1 MKRMQTFLTYAL
13 IIIGFY
19 FFSNFLIDF
28 GISSSYK
35 DVEQDKIKMEQSN
48 NGFEIEVDK
57 ANSNRRQAY
66 FTGTVKNN
74 SDKVIEKQYG
84 EGVFLDYALELMQEK
99 YLAFENMQPG
109 EERKFKLLYSLGQ
122 IDEFRVS
129 YVDEIP
135 SNRTIVDK
143 AIDKA
148 VEVFNKAKA
157 FVSKFDGVSLDGTA
171 EGVKNGASGIA
182 TKLKDGFKPVHVEG
196 EDWELFVAVMLVWAA
211 IPSGAIWFII

>member
-74 SDKVIEKQYG
+74 SDKVIEKQYVKVDSYFKG
-84 EGVFLDYALELMQEK
+84 KLMQEK

-109 EERKFKLLYSLGQ
+109 EEKKFKLLYSLGQ

>member
-35 DVEQDKIKMEQSN
+35 DVEQNKIKMEQSN

-66 FTGTVKNN
+66 FTGKVKNN
-74 SDKVIEKQYG
+74 SDKVIEKQYVKVDSYFKG
-84 EGVFLDYALELMQEK
+84 KLMQEK

>member
-74 SDKVIEKQYG
+74 SDKVIEKQYVKVDSYFKG
-84 EGVFLDYALELMQEK
+84 KLMQEK

-157 FVSKFDGVSLDGTA
+157 FVSKFDEVSLDGTA
-171 EGVKNGASGIA
+171 DGVKNGASGIA
-182 TKLKDGFKPVHVEG
+182 TKLKEGFKPVHVEG

>member
-74 SDKVIEKQYG
+74 SDKVIEKQYVKVDSYFKG
-84 EGVFLDYALELMQEK
+84 KLMQEK

-171 EGVKNGASGIA
+171 DGVKNGASGIA

>member
-74 SDKVIEKQYG
+74 SDKVIEKQYVKVDSYFKG
-84 EGVFLDYALELMQEK
+84 KLMQEK
-99 YLAFENMQPG
+99 YLAFENMQPE

-171 EGVKNGASGIA
+171 DGVKNGASGIA
-182 TKLKDGFKPVHVEG
+182 TKLKEGFKPVHVEG

>member
-28 GISSSYK
+28 GISSSYR

-74 SDKVIEKQYG
+74 SDKVIEKQYVKVDSYFKG
-84 EGVFLDYALELMQEK
+84 KLMQEK

-157 FVSKFDGVSLDGTA
+157 FASKFDGVSLDGTA

>member
-28 GISSSYK
+28 GISSSYR
-35 DVEQDKIKMEQSN
+35 DVQQDKIKMEQSN

-74 SDKVIEKQYG
+74 SNKVIEKQYVKVDSYFKG
-84 EGVFLDYALELMQEK
+84 KLMQEK

-143 AIDKA
+143 AIDKT
-148 VEVFNKAKA
+148 VEIFNKAKK

-171 EGVKNGASGIA
+171 EGVKNGANGIV
-182 TKLKDGFKPVHVEG
+182 TKLKDNFEPVHVEG
-196 EDWELFVAVMLVWAA
+196 EDWQLFVAVMLVWAA

>member
-74 SDKVIEKQYG
+74 SDKVIEKQYVKVDSYFKG
-84 EGVFLDYALELMQEK
+84 KLMQEK
-99 YLAFENMQPG
+99 YLAFENMQPE

>member
-66 FTGTVKNN
+66 FTGIVKNN
-74 SDKVIEKQYG
+74 SDKVIEKQYVKVDSYFKG
-84 EGVFLDYALELMQEK
+84 KLMQEK

-135 SNRTIVDK
+135 SNRTIIDK

>member
-74 SDKVIEKQYG
+74 SDKVIEKQYVKVDSYFKG
-84 EGVFLDYALELMQEK
+84 KLMQEK

-148 VEVFNKAKA
+148 VEIFNKAKA

>member
-74 SDKVIEKQYG
+74 SDNVIEKQYVKVDSYFKG
-84 EGVFLDYALELMQEK
+84 KLMQEK

-135 SNRTIVDK
+135 SNRTIIDK

>member
-1 MKRMQTFLTYAL
+1 
-13 IIIGFY
+13 
-19 FFSNFLIDF
+19 
-28 GISSSYK
+28 
-35 DVEQDKIKMEQSN
+35 MEQSN

-74 SDKVIEKQYG
+74 SDKVIEKQYVKVDSYFKG
-84 EGVFLDYALELMQEK
+84 KLMQEK

-171 EGVKNGASGIA
+171 DGVKNGASGIA
-182 TKLKDGFKPVHVEG
+182 TKLKEGFKPVHVEG

>member
-74 SDKVIEKQYG
+74 SDKVIEKKYVKVDSYFKG
-84 EGVFLDYALELMQEK
+84 KLMQEK

>member
-74 SDKVIEKQYG
+74 SDKVIEKQYVKVDSYFKG
-84 EGVFLDYALELMQEK
+84 KLMQEK

-157 FVSKFDGVSLDGTA
+157 FASKFDGVSLDGTA

-196 EDWELFVAVMLVWAA
+196 EDRELFVAVMLVWAA

>member
-28 GISSSYK
+28 GISSSYR
-35 DVEQDKIKMEQSN
+35 DVQQDNIKMEQSN

-74 SDKVIEKQYG
+74 SDKVIEKQYVKVDSYYKG
-84 EGVFLDYALELMQEK
+84 KLMQEK

-148 VEVFNKAKA
+148 VEIFNKAKN

-171 EGVKNGASGIA
+171 EGVKNGANGIV
-182 TKLKDGFKPVHVEG
+182 TKLKDNFEPVHVEG
-196 EDWELFVAVMLVWAA
+196 EDWQLFVAVMLVWAA

>member
-74 SDKVIEKQYG
+74 SDKVIEKQYVKVDSYFKG
-84 EGVFLDYALELMQEK
+84 KLMQEK

-196 EDWELFVAVMLVWAA
+196 EEWELFVAVMLVWAA

>member
-74 SDKVIEKQYG
+74 SDKVIEKQY
-84 EGVFLDYALELMQEK
+84 VKVDSYFKRKLMQEK

-182 TKLKDGFKPVHVEG
+182 TKLKEGFKPVHVEG

>member
-28 GISSSYK
+28 GISSSYR

-74 SDKVIEKQYG
+74 SDKVIEKQYVKVDSYFKG
-84 EGVFLDYALELMQEK
+84 KLMQEK

-135 SNRTIVDK
+135 SNRTIIDK

>member
-74 SDKVIEKQYG
+74 SDKVIEKQYLKVDSYFKG
-84 EGVFLDYALELMQEK
+84 KLMQEK

-182 TKLKDGFKPVHVEG
+182 TKLKEGFKPVHVEG

>member
-74 SDKVIEKQYG
+74 SDKVIEKQYVKVDSYFKG
-84 EGVFLDYALELMQEK
+84 KLMQEK

>member
-74 SDKVIEKQYG
+74 SDKVIEKQYVKVDSYFKG
-84 EGVFLDYALELMQEK
+84 KLMQEK

-129 YVDEIP
+129 YVDEIS

>member
-74 SDKVIEKQYG
+74 SDKVIEKQYVKVNSYFKG
-84 EGVFLDYALELMQEK
+84 KLMQEK

-157 FVSKFDGVSLDGTA
+157 FASKFDGVSLDGTA

>member
-28 GISSSYK
+28 GISSSYR
-35 DVEQDKIKMEQSN
+35 DVEQDNIKMEQSN

-74 SDKVIEKQYG
+74 SDKVIEKQYVKVDSYFKG
-84 EGVFLDYALELMQEK
+84 KLMQEK

-148 VEVFNKAKA
+148 VEVFNKAKD

-171 EGVKNGASGIA
+171 DGVKNGASGIA
-182 TKLKDGFKPVHVEG
+182 TKLKEGFKPVHVEG

>member
-35 DVEQDKIKMEQSN
+35 DVEQDKIKIEQSN

-74 SDKVIEKQYG
+74 SDKVIEKQYVKVDSYFKG
-84 EGVFLDYALELMQEK
+84 KLMQEK

-148 VEVFNKAKA
+148 VEVFNNAKA

-182 TKLKDGFKPVHVEG
+182 TKLKEGFKPVHVEG

>member
-74 SDKVIEKQYG
+74 SDKVIEKQYVKVDSYFKG
-84 EGVFLDYALELMQEK
+84 KLMQEK

-171 EGVKNGASGIA
+171 DGVKNGASGIA
-182 TKLKDGFKPVHVEG
+182 TKLKEGFKPVHVEG

>member
-74 SDKVIEKQYG
+74 SDKVIEKQYVKVDSYFKG
-84 EGVFLDYALELMQEK
+84 KLMQE
-99 YLAFENMQPG
+99 
-109 EERKFKLLYSLGQ
+109 
-122 IDEFRVS
+122 
-129 YVDEIP
+129 
-135 SNRTIVDK
+135 
-143 AIDKA
+143 
-148 VEVFNKAKA
+148 
-157 FVSKFDGVSLDGTA
+157 
-171 EGVKNGASGIA
+171 
-182 TKLKDGFKPVHVEG
+182 
-196 EDWELFVAVMLVWAA
+196 
-211 IPSGAIWFII
+211 

>member
-74 SDKVIEKQYG
+74 SDKVIEKQYVKVDSYFKG
-84 EGVFLDYALELMQEK
+84 KLMQEK

-148 VEVFNKAKA
+148 VEVFNNAKA

-182 TKLKDGFKPVHVEG
+182 TKLKEGFKPVHVEG

>member
-19 FFSNFLIDF
+19 FFSNFLIAF

-74 SDKVIEKQYG
+74 SDKVIEKQYVKVDSYFKG
-84 EGVFLDYALELMQEK
+84 KLMQEK

-182 TKLKDGFKPVHVEG
+182 TKLKEGFKPVHVEG
-196 EDWELFVAVMLVWAA
+196 KDWELFVAVMLVWAA

>member
-74 SDKVIEKQYG
+74 SDKVIEKQYVKVDSYFKG
-84 EGVFLDYALELMQEK
+84 KIMQEK

-182 TKLKDGFKPVHVEG
+182 TKLKEGFKPVHVEG

>member
-74 SDKVIEKQYG
+74 SDKVIEKQYVKVDSYFKG
-84 EGVFLDYALELMQEK
+84 KLMQEK

-109 EERKFKLLYSLGQ
+109 DERKFKLLYSLGQ

-148 VEVFNKAKA
+148 VEAFNKAKA

>member
-28 GISSSYK
+28 GISSSYR

-74 SDKVIEKQYG
+74 SDKVIEKQYVKVDSYFKG
-84 EGVFLDYALELMQEK
+84 KLMQEK

>member
-74 SDKVIEKQYG
+74 SDKVIEKQYVKVDSYYKG
-84 EGVFLDYALELMQEK
+84 KLMQEK

-122 IDEFRVS
+122 IDEYRVS

-135 SNRTIVDK
+135 INKTI
-143 AIDKA
+143 IDKGIEKV
-148 VEVFNKAKA
+148 VEYYNKAKN
-157 FVSKFDGVSLDGTA
+157 T
-171 EGVKNGASGIA
+171 N
-182 TKLKDGFKPVHVEG
+182 
-196 EDWELFVAVMLVWAA
+196 
-211 IPSGAIWFII
+211 

>member
-74 SDKVIEKQYG
+74 SDKVIEKQYVKVDSYFKG
-84 EGVFLDYALELMQEK
+84 KLMQEK

-171 EGVKNGASGIA
+171 DGVKNGASGIA
-182 TKLKDGFKPVHVEG
+182 TKLKEGFKPVHVEG
-196 EDWELFVAVMLVWAA
+196 EDWELFVAVMLVWEA